1 MLLAASQSLKVS
13 PNPSMKQ
20 HRYEYTV
27 SFKKKK
33 ITNTKFY
40 CKLMIVETF

>member
-27 SFKKKK
+27 FLKKK